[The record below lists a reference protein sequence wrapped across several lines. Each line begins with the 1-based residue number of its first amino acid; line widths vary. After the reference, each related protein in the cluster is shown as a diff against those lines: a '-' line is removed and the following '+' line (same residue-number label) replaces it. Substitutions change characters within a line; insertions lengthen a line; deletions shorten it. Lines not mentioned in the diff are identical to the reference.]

1 MGIGMEAIQQ
11 VLTVVA
17 VLTLLG
23 CSLYWLRR
31 KGLAKFSIGG
41 ITGGSP
47 RRMQSLERLPLTP
60 QHSLHLVRVAG
71 RTLLVAVSPGG
82 CSLLDGNNWEASE
95 NRMVDR

>member
-1 MGIGMEAIQQ
+1 MEAIQQ

-23 CSLYWLRR
+23 YSLYWLRR
-31 KGLAKFSIGG
+31 KGLAKFSISG
-41 ITGGSP
+41 ITGGSQQ
-47 RRMQSLERLPLTP
+47 RMQSLERLPLTP

-82 CSLLDGNNWEASE
+82 CSVLDGNDWESSGD